1 MTNDSVVLADADG
14 RPCGTADR
22 EGVHGPDT
30 PLHFAFSCHL
40 VVDGRIL
47 MTRRALSKRSWPG
60 VWTNS
65 FCGHPRP
72 GEDVVDAVHRYAR
85 RELGIEVA
93 DVRCILP
100 NFRYRAVDAS
110 GIVENEICPVFVAR
124 PLGTLR
130 PDPHEVAEHAWAD
143 VADVWSL
150 VANTPWAVSPWFVE
164 QVQQLP
170 SDDPGSVYDTH
181 PVMSRAS
188 NS

>member
-72 GEDVVDAVHRYAR
+72 AEPLLSAVQRRGEF
-85 RELGIEVA
+85 ELGIRVTDIELA
-93 DVRCILP
+93 LP
-100 NFRYRAVDAS
+100 LFRYRAVDAG
-110 GIVENEICPVFVAR
+110 GIVENEICPVYIARTDDEVA
-124 PLGTLR
+124 PN
-130 PDPHEVAEHAWAD
+130 PHEVVEARWVNPDELGS
-143 VADVWSL
+143 SL
-150 VANTPWAVSPWFVE
+150 VTTPWAFSPWLVL
-164 QVQQLP
+164 QSQQLRLFESP
-170 SDDPGSVYDTH
+170 QLQR
-181 PVMSRAS
+181 RAS
-188 NS
+188 